1 MAASDTPPVSARK
14 ARRAIQANGA
24 NKPALWA
31 INALGGL
38 ILILVG
44 AAPAGAVLL
53 GLTTIHVA
61 GLHLL
66 EPRWFSAIERG
77 EHQRPY
83 RQMFALRTVW
93 NWTNPCVIIAAVLSF
108 PSPEVAF
115 VALVCLQTG
124 IAFDMTRAVTGRSR
138 MLIYAAGPLCGIAAL
153 AVIQASRAM
162 SLGDLSWL
170 GVTFSFLLLAVT
182 VLITWRHIEEV
193 FNRIFQLRAEQ
204 DALVAKLTEAHTE
217 VNQSKERL
225 TAALESGEIGIWEI
239 DLENRDAQPS
249 PFLTRLFG
257 KPLTYEAMR
266 SGEALD
272 MVIPEDRERVSDL
285 LRRLHHGPPLAE
297 TIEHAIYLAD
307 GTVGYV
313 QTVAKSFPNRQGRI
327 GRIVLSTSNTTEKR
341 RQELELGAM
350 LKAADAALQRRRRLL
365 SALQGGA
372 RESPADPPSTDNHAD
387 LAAMRRQL
395 AQVLSEINVRDLAL
409 AKAVETVLEAQ
420 AKAQEASIAKSQF
433 LANMSHELRTPLNA
447 IIGYSEIV
455 MEDLTSA
462 KMQTQLGDLERIR
475 AAGHH
480 LLGLISEVLDLSK
493 IEAGRLD
500 IHPEPCDA
508 AAIAREAVETVEVM
522 AARQGSVCELIIEVA
537 DTTIVSDPGR
547 LKQCLLNLLSN
558 AAKFTEKGRIT
569 LTMRRALIGE
579 AQGLSFEVKDTGIG
593 ISPENLAKLFQPF
606 VQVDGSRTRRAGG
619 AGIGLVITKHLA
631 QLLGGDIAVTSEVD
645 VGSVFT
651 LTIRNLHIDD
661 DEVWIAA

>member
-1 MAASDTPPVSARK
+1 
-14 ARRAIQANGA
+14 
-24 NKPALWA
+24 
-31 INALGGL
+31 
-38 ILILVG
+38 
-44 AAPAGAVLL
+44 
-53 GLTTIHVA
+53 
-61 GLHLL
+61 
-66 EPRWFSAIERG
+66 
-77 EHQRPY
+77 
-83 RQMFALRTVW
+83 
-93 NWTNPCVIIAAVLSF
+93 
-108 PSPEVAF
+108 
-115 VALVCLQTG
+115 
-124 IAFDMTRAVTGRSR
+124 
-138 MLIYAAGPLCGIAAL
+138 
-153 AVIQASRAM
+153 
-162 SLGDLSWL
+162 
-170 GVTFSFLLLAVT
+170 
-182 VLITWRHIEEV
+182 
-193 FNRIFQLRAEQ
+193 
-204 DALVAKLTEAHTE
+204 
-217 VNQSKERL
+217 
-225 TAALESGEIGIWEI
+225 
-239 DLENRDAQPS
+239 
-249 PFLTRLFG
+249 
-257 KPLTYEAMR
+257 
-266 SGEALD
+266 
-272 MVIPEDRERVSDL
+272 
-285 LRRLHHGPPLAE
+285 
-297 TIEHAIYLAD
+297 
-307 GTVGYV
+307 
-313 QTVAKSFPNRQGRI
+313 
-327 GRIVLSTSNTTEKR
+327 
-341 RQELELGAM
+341 
-350 LKAADAALQRRRRLL
+350 
-365 SALQGGA
+365 
-372 RESPADPPSTDNHAD
+372 
-387 LAAMRRQL
+387 MRRQL